1 MFQIPILVA
10 LPWCT
15 YLPVNFPLSVI
26 TTRNVIK
33 PYMYYCPY
41 QCEVITNTFPSFTY
55 HNDERYKYLIPFFQP
70 AMETIQPQ
78 KAFDRELLLDR
89 KGLFLCFKD
98 NLCDCMTLTCGGC
111 HLLCHSC
118 G

>member
-1 MFQIPILVA
+1 MTNVSNSNTSGITMV
-10 LPWCT
+10 
-15 YLPVNFPLSVI
+15 YLLTRKFPTLS
-26 TTRNVIK
+26 NY
-33 PYMYYCPY
+33 YMYYCPY